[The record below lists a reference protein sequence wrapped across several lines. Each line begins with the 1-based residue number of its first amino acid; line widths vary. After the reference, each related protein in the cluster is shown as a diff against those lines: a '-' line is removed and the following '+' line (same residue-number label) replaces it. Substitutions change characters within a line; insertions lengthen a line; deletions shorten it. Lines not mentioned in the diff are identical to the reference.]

1 MEKIIGEV
9 KIVETDTGFR
19 VEFEG
24 ENAKEIL
31 KKWREGQTCCSCC

>member
-9 KIVETDTGFR
+9 KIVETDAGFR

-31 KKWREGQTCCSCC
+31 KKWREGRTCCPCC